1 MDHNNYLENIEDMFG
16 VGSKT
21 PQSVDPTSSLMFD
34 NDNDILIL
42 VDFGKD
48 YVLSST
54 DTINSDDI

>member
-21 PQSVDPTSSLMFD
+21 PQSVDPTSSLKFDNDND

-48 YVLSST
+48 
-54 DTINSDDI
+54 